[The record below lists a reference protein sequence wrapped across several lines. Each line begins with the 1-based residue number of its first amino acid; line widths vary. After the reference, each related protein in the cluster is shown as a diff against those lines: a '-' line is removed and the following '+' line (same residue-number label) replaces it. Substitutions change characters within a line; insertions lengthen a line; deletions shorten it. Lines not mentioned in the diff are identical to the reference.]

1 MKDTCQ
7 KRNLGSISFPAILLW
22 QIEREDLNKHYF
34 GFQILQVQEMKFL
47 ESLSQTNDSY
57 YDY

>member
-1 MKDTCQ
+1 MPEEKFR
-7 KRNLGSISFPAILLW
+7 KYFISSNTTMADWKGGL
-22 QIEREDLNKHYF
+22 ENKHYF
-34 GFQILQVQEMKFL
+34 GFQILQVQEMKLL